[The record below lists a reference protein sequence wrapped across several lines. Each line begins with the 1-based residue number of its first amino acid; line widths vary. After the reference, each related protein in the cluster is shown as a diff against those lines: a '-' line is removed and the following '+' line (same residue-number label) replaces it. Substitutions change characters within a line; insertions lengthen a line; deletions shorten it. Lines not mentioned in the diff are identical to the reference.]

1 LIWQEMFTWL
11 VVPSS
16 AVHAAGVSRKDIVV
30 LTVGC
35 VLLLYGW
42 RQGLLLYLIFSSPL
56 KKYSW

>member
-1 LIWQEMFTWL
+1 
-11 VVPSS
+11 
-16 AVHAAGVSRKDIVV
+16 VHAAGVSRKDIAI
-30 LTVGC
+30 LSIGG